1 MLELS
6 DKPFDDELTI
16 EFTPTETG
24 TNFLVP
30 LMQNGQSKGSGVAR
44 EDTLEFT
51 LDNGTGKWTENI
63 TIGTSNFDGDNAHG
77 EIEIVLTQPAMNANF
92 QVKTAQGADR
102 MTLMVQD
109 SDNPLISISD
119 ADKVD
124 NVTYVA
130 SGKFEAKFP
139 ITSSFS
145 PYNDELDIKFLVSES
160 GASGA
165 TTNFLD
171 SAQYTANQPK
181 TETVAIT
188 TDGNGNHTG
197 MLTIHLVDDPNAN
210 STTVTVVLQADSI
223 NYDIP
228 TQASQR
234 TATGE
239 VEDPSYVHVSYDLT
253 STTNAIEIER
263 STKRAATLIVF
274 DTTATY
280 ANIPAKLR
288 RLNADVDNITFE
300 AKWRL
305 NNGAFTDIPAQ
316 TGNQATVNTPYGN
329 WVISN
334 SGNPFTERGIS
345 HKTSNAHFD
354 PDDTAING
362 IPLGSRVRIELKLT
376 VPNEKSTTTILI
388 INHSRSSFWRITED
402 LVPTLRE
409 HRGTADFTLP
419 KVASLNSSHSTLSE
433 ISFRAKYY
441 DGSMNQDGTLN
452 AHPEVLTTTTTE
464 SSSGLTGT
472 IWSANTPYG
481 KWLVGSHTSCFSTA
495 NCFEARFV
503 PNKTAID
510 GISKEIFKAEL
521 ELIVTDDGTET
532 VGDTLTY
539 YIDGRDLAVTLND
552 NNSQQ
557 ISVTTNTSTLSD
569 VAGTASYFKNTS
581 DTISIAV
588 EETTTNSDAPV
599 TPGSMGTTA
608 NDDAGFSAKPYG
620 ADLMMG
626 TWYFAEADTTTTT
639 DPVDTNFQTHS
650 RQVLFKPNLTNIK
663 NLPDG
668 DIRKSKLT
676 ITIQNDSDEDV
687 ATTTFE
693 VTIEKR
699 RIPILSFSIANATV
713 TATEGGDQNGEMKFI
728 VSANFYPGA
737 STTNVKY
744 TLSETGTNFLATP
757 ISNNAD
763 LTFHATNFSAEIP
776 VALRDPDDNNTGPG
790 TIEIT
795 LDAPTFESL
804 YTIDPNNNS
813 ATATIVD
820 TLLPDVSIKDV
831 SPTFNGTDIVI
842 TLESTNPT
850 SNSFTIKVK
859 PENVT
864 GKGNFLDETT
874 GPNRGSGD
882 VWDMPNVSFPKTSPD
897 QTTFTDEIRIPT
909 VVDPSLIEGEIGIE
923 LIADTSANRRY
934 NLSTTK
940 AITATAKVYRLTRL
954 SIVADET
961 VAKEGDLLT
970 FTVTAENNPHQA
982 PLTVN
987 YTVQEVGAAN
997 FFNNT
1002 DISQNPVTQPPVPL
1016 TFEKDPLTDEWT
1028 DTISIQL
1035 RAIDTTKHDTNST
1048 FTVELPQQSGDDST
1062 YRVDTTSD
1070 RNIAT
1075 VTISDNSDPTISI
1088 TDAAPTYQGEMAVFT
1103 LTSQIEVTSGI
1114 PIKVEITTI
1123 GDFYDKTNLDQD
1135 GAMEIQDVT
1144 FTRATSTAKEFTYT
1158 WNVPTKEDDS
1168 LTSGEIQ
1175 IEIVKRVA
1183 TGGDYQPHDTN
1194 NTASVTVYNKVT
1206 LSVASNS
1213 ATVREGEELY
1223 YEVTSDY
1230 KPPNSANTLNVNYTI
1245 TEAGGEEYIDTN
1257 VTTTDNSVSTDLVFQ
1272 LDTETNKWKS
1282 RIPVQLRARNSDASD
1297 VDGMITIV
1305 LGDAVT
1311 NPASP
1316 TNSDKYVLAGS
1327 NGHTAT
1333 TTIIDNDTPIIKV
1346 VGNAA
1351 NTFATQAANFTLESQ
1366 IDWTSTTGIK
1376 VKVTNG
1382 SGTEFLEVTDGA
1394 SGETR
1399 DIAPITFARVNPT
1412 DESLPYVYNL
1422 AIPTQADANNNTG
1435 TIGIELIDDSTTND
1449 YNIDENNKTA
1459 SVLVYNTVTLSVRAE
1474 SANVREGDSIK
1485 FILSGDYKPPNDEN
1499 VLNVNYTMTE
1509 DGTAN
1514 FLNVGF
1520 KGTIGP
1526 TRLVFTKPEGATEWT
1541 SEIDF
1546 DLRTAD
1552 TISSGEGTIKLEL
1565 MPGVNYTPA
1574 AGEAKIATISVR
1586 DTSIPVI
1593 SIADTTSLT
1602 FNGTDAVFML
1612 TSTILTGEFDLTI
1625 RPSNKTIGDNTG
1637 DFLAPVDGLTSGNDR
1652 TVKVNFTTSTTFSLA
1667 IKTQI
1672 DPTSTIGEIQVELI
1686 DGSDDNAYNIDQ
1698 NNNIAVARVYR
1709 IQNLEISSAVTRV
1722 IEGTNE
1728 LTFTLTTNLEPE
1740 GGTLTVFYGV
1750 TEENTN
1756 FISSAIKSADQSPT
1770 LPFSRTGDSITATL
1784 RVSLL
1789 NDDPTDPDP
1798 GTITV
1803 TLKNPPADSGSNYEV
1818 GSNNEVRIRSFDS
1831 SNIPTLSI
1839 SDPSGLEGADTD
1851 QNKLIFNVELN
1862 KALLEESLTVQY
1874 QVVSYTGDAIRAIR
1888 GSDFELTSP
1897 SELNFLREGN
1907 LSLPIEVDITGDD
1920 TIESNEQFQIEI
1932 SVPDENALIVVEK
1945 SIGVGTIQNDDE
1957 DPTPRP
1963 FIYVKAETRVIDEG
1977 DPAVFIVGA
1986 IRPDGEPT
1994 SPIRDIG
2001 LNISQG
2007 DKLNYIGWRVPRV
2020 ITIPAEADNYSI
2032 SITTIDDE
2040 INRGGGLITA
2050 TITPRDEFI
2059 VNPEDVE
2066 AEIEVNDN
2074 DIPTSQTDNNEPRIS
2089 VADVAVSN
2097 ILQLINDGGLAPQAS
2112 QAAPLEQPIVSVMA
2126 NNTEISEGE
2135 LAEFNII
2142 ANRTLTKNLIVTFAV
2157 SQSGDFLTPQV
2168 PTQAQIFTSTN
2179 QTKVFIATQ
2188 DDQHAEADGTITL
2201 QIQPNRTY
2209 QISTQSSATVAVSDA
2224 VDRQHRKDEISQR
2237 TSEIL
2242 PEIHNLVGSDA
2253 LATTAQRI
2261 QQAQDDSSSS
2271 TSYRINGAQGI
2282 RQIITTSGE
2291 MINSEPESL
2300 RSILGN
2306 SEFAFKVYSEDY
2318 LTNPVS
2324 VWGLGELKAVNSTGG
2339 TGTSGWQGDAFTG
2352 HLGFDTKLSPNT
2364 LMGMTTSVVDMDA
2377 EYALAKSNE
2386 FLFQSRNTSFNPYLN
2401 WTSPNS
2407 DAQLQTIVG
2416 YGLGTIDIKQPNYQY
2431 ETLQSYSSNY
2441 SFNGRKRIY
2450 SSDSFLTGGTSTL
2463 NLVGESWMT
2472 RLQVTEKP
2480 DIIDAVN
2487 LSAQHHRLAVDA
2499 SHNISFA
2506 SGSSIR
2512 PSLSV
2517 GLLHDGKNEDAL
2529 QGVEFRNGVS
2539 YSNAIGL
2546 NLSGDARMVFEPT
2559 SQSRLWNLNGSLDF
2573 DYSQDQLGVILAV
2586 SGTYSHGQENYT
2598 DLLNMSILDG
2608 GSSNSMNNTIN
2619 TELQYGL
2626 TLCSTI
2632 CSITPYAGY
2641 DFDADG
2647 ADNSRLGT
2655 RLSVGSLLNFEFEHS
2670 HNPGSDE
2677 TTSQRVQFNSRLS
2690 W

>member
-1 MLELS
+1 
-6 DKPFDDELTI
+6 
-16 EFTPTETG
+16 
-24 TNFLVP
+24 
-30 LMQNGQSKGSGVAR
+30 
-44 EDTLEFT
+44 
-51 LDNGTGKWTENI
+51 
-63 TIGTSNFDGDNAHG
+63 
-77 EIEIVLTQPAMNANF
+77 
-92 QVKTAQGADR
+92 
-102 MTLMVQD
+102 MV
-109 SDNPLISISD
+109 
-119 ADKVD
+119 
-124 NVTYVA
+124 
-130 SGKFEAKFP
+130 
-139 ITSSFS
+139 
-145 PYNDELDIKFLVSES
+145 
-160 GASGA
+160 
-165 TTNFLD
+165 
-171 SAQYTANQPK
+171 
-181 TETVAIT
+181 
-188 TDGNGNHTG
+188 
-197 MLTIHLVDDPNAN
+197 
-210 STTVTVVLQADSI
+210 
-223 NYDIP
+223 
-228 TQASQR
+228 
-234 TATGE
+234 
-239 VEDPSYVHVSYDLT
+239 
-253 STTNAIEIER
+253 
-263 STKRAATLIVF
+263 
-274 DTTATY
+274 
-280 ANIPAKLR
+280 
-288 RLNADVDNITFE
+288 
-300 AKWRL
+300 
-305 NNGAFTDIPAQ
+305 
-316 TGNQATVNTPYGN
+316 
-329 WVISN
+329 
-334 SGNPFTERGIS
+334 
-345 HKTSNAHFD
+345 
-354 PDDTAING
+354 
-362 IPLGSRVRIELKLT
+362 
-376 VPNEKSTTTILI
+376 
-388 INHSRSSFWRITED
+388 INHSRSSFWRTSED

-409 HRGTADFTLP
+409 QRGTADFTLP

-441 DGSMNQDGTLN
+441 DGSMSQDGTLN
-452 AHPEVLTTTTTE
+452 AHPEVLNPTTTE

-472 IWSANTPYG
+472 IWSADTPYG

-503 PNKTAID
+503 PNKTEID
-510 GISKEIFKAEL
+510 KISKEIFKAEL
-521 ELIVTDDGTET
+521 ELIITDDGTET

-539 YIDGRDLAVTLND
+539 YIDGRDLAITLND
-552 NNSQQ
+552 NYSQH

-581 DTISIAV
+581 DTISIAAV
-588 EETTTNSDAPV
+588 ETTTNSDASD
-599 TPGSMGTTA
+599 TPPDSVGKEA
-608 NDDAGFSAKPYG
+608 NDEDAGFSAESYG
-620 ADLMMG
+620 ADFLMG
-626 TWYFAEADTTTTT
+626 TWYVAKADTMTTP
-639 DPVDTNFQTHS
+639 DPVDSTFQTHS
-650 RQVLFKPNLTNIK
+650 RQVLFKPKLNNIK
-663 NLPDG
+663 DLRDG
-668 DIRKSKLT
+668 DTRKSKLT
-676 ITIQNDSDEDV
+676 ITIQNDSAEDV

-713 TATEGGDQNGEMKFI
+713 TATEGGDQNGKMKFI

-737 STTNVKY
+737 SATNVTY

-757 ISNNAD
+757 FSTNAD
-763 LTFHATNFSAEIP
+763 LIFHTTNFTAEIP
-776 VALRDPDDNNTGPG
+776 IDLRDPDQANTGPG
-790 TIEIT
+790 TIGIT
-795 LDAPTFESL
+795 LSATTSESL
-804 YTIDPNNNS
+804 YTIDPNNKS

-820 TLLPDVSIKDV
+820 TLLPVVSIKEV
-831 SPTFNGTDIVI
+831 SPTFNGTEIVV

-850 SNSFTIKVK
+850 SNPFTIKVK

-864 GKGNFLDETT
+864 GKGNFLDEST
-874 GPNRGSGD
+874 GPNRESGD
-882 VWDMPNVSFPKTSPD
+882 VWDIPNVSFPKTSSD

-909 VVDPSLIEGEIGIE
+909 VVDNTLIEGEIGLE
-923 LIADTSANRRY
+923 LIADTAANRRY

-961 VAKEGDLLT
+961 TAKEGDLLT

-982 PLTVN
+982 PLMVN

-997 FFNNT
+997 FFNGT
-1002 DISQNPVTQPPVPL
+1002 DISQNPVTQSPVPL
-1016 TFEKDPLTDEWT
+1016 TFEKDPLTDKWT

-1035 RAIDTTKHDTNST
+1035 RAIDTTKHDTDST

-1070 RNIAT
+1070 RNKAS

-1135 GAMEIQDVT
+1135 GAMEIPNVT
-1144 FTRATSTAKEFTYT
+1144 FTRATPTAPDFTYT

-1168 LTSGEIQ
+1168 VTSGEIQ

-1194 NTASVTVYNKVT
+1194 NTASVAVYNKVT

-1230 KPPNSANTLNVNYTI
+1230 KPPNSANTLNVNYTL
-1245 TEAGGEEYIDTN
+1245 TEAGGAGYIDTS
-1257 VTTTDNSVSTDLVFQ
+1257 VTTDSSVSTDLVFQ
-1272 LDTETNKWKS
+1272 LDTETNRWKS

-1297 VDGMITIV
+1297 PDGMITIV
-1305 LGDAVT
+1305 LEDAET
-1311 NPASP
+1311 NPTSP

-1327 NGHTAT
+1327 GGHTAT
-1333 TTIIDNDTPIIKV
+1333 TTIIDNDTPIIKI
-1346 VGNAA
+1346 VGNAD
-1351 NTFATQAANFTLESQ
+1351 NTYATQTAKFTLESQ
-1366 IDWTSTTGIK
+1366 IDWSPAVGEGIK

-1382 SGTEFLEVTDGA
+1382 TGTEFLDLTDGA
-1394 SGETR
+1394 SGATR
-1399 DIAPITFARVNPT
+1399 NITTNVTFARTNPADT
-1412 DESLPYVYNL
+1412 TLPYINIL
-1422 AIPTQADANNNTG
+1422 EILTKADENNNTG
-1435 TIGIELIDDSTTND
+1435 TIDIELIDDSTTNG

-1499 VLNVNYTMTE
+1499 VLNVNYTLTE
-1509 DGTAN
+1509 EGSTDFLGTTPKGDVGPIPLVFEEPAEGTA
-1514 FLNVGF
+1514 L
-1520 KGTIGP
+1520 
-1526 TRLVFTKPEGATEWT
+1526 WT
-1541 SEIDF
+1541 SAIEIP
-1546 DLRTAD
+1546 LRAAD
-1552 TISSGEGTIKLEL
+1552 TTSSGQGTIKIEL
-1565 MPGVNYTPA
+1565 KSGDNYTPA
-1574 AGEAKIATISVR
+1574 TGGANIAMVSVR

-1593 SIADTTSLT
+1593 SIADATTLT

-1625 RPSNKTIGDNTG
+1625 RPSNKTDANNNTG

-1686 DGSDDNAYNIDQ
+1686 DGSDDNAYNIDE

-1728 LTFTLTTNLEPE
+1728 LTFTLTTNLVPE

-1770 LPFSRTGDSITATL
+1770 LPFSRTGDSITSTL

-1818 GSNNEVRIRSFDS
+1818 GSNNEVRIQSFDS

-1839 SDPSGLEGADTD
+1839 SDPSGAEGADTD

-1874 QVVSYTGDAIRAIR
+1874 QVVTYTGDAIRAIR

-1920 TIESNEQFQIEI
+1920 TIESDEQFQIEI

-1963 FIYVKAETRVIDEG
+1963 FIYVKAETREIDEG

-1986 IRPDGEPT
+1986 IRPDGEP
-1994 SPIRDIG
+1994 SLPIRDIG

-2020 ITIPAEADNYSI
+2020 ITIPADADNYSI

-2050 TITPRDEFI
+2050 TITPGDGFI
-2059 VNPEDVE
+2059 VNAEDVE
-2066 AEIEVNDN
+2066 AEIEVIDN

-2097 ILQLINDGGLAPQAS
+2097 ILQLINDGGLAPQPS
-2112 QAAPLEQPIVSVMA
+2112 QAAPLEQPIISVMA
-2126 NNTEISEGE
+2126 NNTKISEGE

-2168 PTQAQIFTSTN
+2168 PTQAQILSSTN
-2179 QTKVFIATQ
+2179 QTKVFIGTQ

-2224 VDRQHRKDEISQR
+2224 VDRQHRKDEITQR

-2386 FLFQSRNTSFNPYLN
+2386 FLFQSRNTTFNPYLN
-2401 WTSPNS
+2401 WTSPNN

-2472 RLQVTEKP
+2472 RLQVNEKQ

-2539 YSNAIGL
+2539 YSNAIGF
-2546 NLSGDARMVFEPT
+2546 NLSGDARMVLEPT
-2559 SQSRLWNLNGSLDF
+2559 SQARLWNLNGSFDF
-2573 DYSQDQLGVILAV
+2573 DYGQDQLGAILAV
-2586 SGTYSHGQENYT
+2586 TGNLLTWSGKLY
-2598 DLLNMSILDG
+2598 
-2608 GSSNSMNNTIN
+2608 
-2619 TELQYGL
+2619 
-2626 TLCSTI
+2626 
-2632 CSITPYAGY
+2632 
-2641 DFDADG
+2641 
-2647 ADNSRLGT
+2647 RLI
-2655 RLSVGSLLNFEFEHS
+2655 EYEHS
-2670 HNPGSDE
+2670 
-2677 TTSQRVQFNSRLS
+2677 R
-2690 W
+2690 WW